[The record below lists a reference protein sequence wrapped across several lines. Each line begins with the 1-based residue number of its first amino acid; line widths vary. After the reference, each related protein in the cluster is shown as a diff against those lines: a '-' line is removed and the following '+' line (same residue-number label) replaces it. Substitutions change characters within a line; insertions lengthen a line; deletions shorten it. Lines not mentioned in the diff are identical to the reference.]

1 LPARFVDAAGLHRE
15 ARDIA
20 AFLYGG

>member
-20 AFLYGG
+20 AFLYGS